1 MTKITEYFYIFSKL
15 TTSLVLFLIII
26 VMGYAF
32 FKSYQGIDDNNVNL
46 ENKISS
52 LSSDVMLNYN
62 NFEKIVK
69 KINDTDKSIDEIKKI
84 LLQKDT
90 DTKNANYKEDI
101 ENLIKLNEELQ
112 KQVDK
117 LTLNLKNIDNEV
129 NTDSRSIESRQIPT
143 LIKLI
148 FTKYENGE
156 SVRNEILL
164 LEDLLQP
171 NKEEIFEKISLLEL
185 NKFYG
190 FKNLEKIF
198 DDLAREF
205 VKTKFAKNNQN
216 YVINFLLKFVSIQPS
231 NLTIYENEDLNI
243 LMRAKKN
250 LEIGNIQQSLDQIL
264 LIKENNMF
272 FTEWVEQVKIY
283 LEFKSL
289 IEKVS

>member
-1 MTKITEYFYIFSKL
+1 
-15 TTSLVLFLIII
+15 
-26 VMGYAF
+26 MGYAF
-32 FKSYQGIDDNNVNL
+32 FKSYQGIDDNNINL

-62 NFEKIVK
+62 NFEKIAE

-84 LLQKDT
+84 LLQQDNN
-90 DTKNANYKEDI
+90 TKNVNYKEDI

-112 KQVDK
+112 KRVDII
-117 LTLNLKNIDNEV
+117 TLSLKNTDNEV
-129 NTDSRSIESRQIPT
+129 NAVSHSIESKQVHT

-148 FTKYENGE
+148 FTKYENGD

-185 NKFYG
+185 KKFYG

-198 DDLAREF
+198 NNSVREF
-205 VKTKFAKNNQN
+205 VKTKFAKNNKN
-216 YVINFLLKFVSIQPS
+216 YVINFLLKFVSIQPG
-231 NLTIYENEDLNI
+231 NLTVYENEDLNI
-243 LMRAKKN
+243 LLRAKKN
-250 LEIGNIQQSLDQIL
+250 LEIGNIQQSLEQIL
-264 LIKENNMF
+264 LIDENDIF
-272 FTEWVEQVKIY
+272 FNKWIEQVKIY
-283 LEFKSL
+283 LEFKSI

>member
-52 LSSDVMLNYN
+52 LSSDIMINYN

-84 LLQKDT
+84 LLQEDT

-148 FTKYENGE
+148 FIKYENGE

-164 LEDLLQP
+164 LEDLLKP

-185 NKFYG
+185 KKFYG

-198 DDLAREF
+198 DDSAREF

-250 LEIGNIQQSLDQIL
+250 LEIGNIQQSLDQIF
-264 LIKENNMF
+264 LIKENDIF

>member
-84 LLQKDT
+84 LLQEDT

-117 LTLNLKNIDNEV
+117 LTLNLKNINNEV
-129 NTDSRSIESRQIPT
+129 NNDSRSIESRQIPT

-148 FTKYENGE
+148 FIKYENGE

-185 NKFYG
+185 KKFYG

-198 DDLAREF
+198 DDSARGF

-250 LEIGNIQQSLDQIL
+250 LEIGNIQQSLDQIF
-264 LIKENNMF
+264 LIKENDIF

>member
-90 DTKNANYKEDI
+90 DTKSVNYKEDI

-129 NTDSRSIESRQIPT
+129 NTDSHSIESRQIPT

-148 FTKYENGE
+148 FIKYENGE

-198 DDLAREF
+198 DNSAREF

-264 LIKENNMF
+264 LIKENDMF

>member
-148 FTKYENGE
+148 FIKYENGE

-185 NKFYG
+185 KKFYG

-198 DDLAREF
+198 DDSAREF

-216 YVINFLLKFVSIQPS
+216 YVIKFLLKFVSIQPS

-264 LIKENNMF
+264 LIKENDMF

>member
-117 LTLNLKNIDNEV
+117 LTLNLKNINNEV
-129 NTDSRSIESRQIPT
+129 NNDSRSIESRQIPT

-148 FTKYENGE
+148 FIKYENGE

-185 NKFYG
+185 KKFYG

-198 DDLAREF
+198 DDSARGF

-264 LIKENNMF
+264 LIKENDMF
-272 FTEWVEQVKIY
+272 FTEWIEQVKIY

>member
-117 LTLNLKNIDNEV
+117 LTLNLKNINNEV
-129 NTDSRSIESRQIPT
+129 NNDSRSIESRQIPT

-148 FTKYENGE
+148 FIKYENGE

-164 LEDLLQP
+164 LEELLQP

-185 NKFYG
+185 KKFYG

-198 DDLAREF
+198 DNSVRKF
-205 VKTKFAKNNQN
+205 VKIKFAKNNQN

-264 LIKENNMF
+264 LIKENDMF

>member
-52 LSSDVMLNYN
+52 LSRDVMLNYN

-148 FTKYENGE
+148 FIKYENGE
-156 SVRNEILL
+156 GVRNEILL
-164 LEDLLQP
+164 LEDLLKP

-185 NKFYG
+185 KKFYG

-198 DDLAREF
+198 ADSAREF

-243 LMRAKKN
+243 LMRSKKN
-250 LEIGNIQQSLDQIL
+250 LEVGNIQQSLDQIL
-264 LIKENNMF
+264 LIKENDMF

>member
-62 NFEKIVK
+62 NFEKIVR

-129 NTDSRSIESRQIPT
+129 NADSRSIESRQIPT

-148 FTKYENGE
+148 FIKYENGE

-164 LEDLLQP
+164 LEDLLKP

-185 NKFYG
+185 KKFYG

-250 LEIGNIQQSLDQIL
+250 LEIRNIQQSLDQIL
-264 LIKENNMF
+264 LIKENDMF

>member
-129 NTDSRSIESRQIPT
+129 NTDLRSIESRQIPT

-148 FTKYENGE
+148 FIKYENGE

-185 NKFYG
+185 KKFYG

>member
-148 FTKYENGE
+148 FIKYENGE

-185 NKFYG
+185 KKFYG

-198 DDLAREF
+198 DDSAREF

>member
-32 FKSYQGIDDNNVNL
+32 FKSYQGIDNNNVNL

-52 LSSDVMLNYN
+52 LSSDIMINYN

-148 FTKYENGE
+148 FIKYENGE

-185 NKFYG
+185 KKFYG

-264 LIKENNMF
+264 LIKENDMF

>member
-90 DTKNANYKEDI
+90 DTKNVNYKEDI

-117 LTLNLKNIDNEV
+117 LTLNLKNINNEV
-129 NTDSRSIESRQIPT
+129 NNDSRSIESRQIPT

-148 FTKYENGE
+148 FIKYENGE

-185 NKFYG
+185 KKFYG

-198 DDLAREF
+198 DDSAREF

-264 LIKENNMF
+264 LIKENDMF

>member
-32 FKSYQGIDDNNVNL
+32 FKSYQGIDNNNVNL

-148 FTKYENGE
+148 FIKYENGE

-185 NKFYG
+185 KKFYG

-205 VKTKFAKNNQN
+205 IKTKFAKNNQN

-250 LEIGNIQQSLDQIL
+250 LEIRNIQQSLDQIL
-264 LIKENNMF
+264 LIKENDMF
-272 FTEWVEQVKIY
+272 FTEWAEQVKIY

>member
-52 LSSDVMLNYN
+52 LSSDIMINYN

-69 KINDTDKSIDEIKKI
+69 KINDTNKSIDEIKKI
-84 LLQKDT
+84 FLQEDT

-129 NTDSRSIESRQIPT
+129 NTDSHSIESRQIPT

-148 FTKYENGE
+148 FIKYENGE

-185 NKFYG
+185 KKFYG

-198 DDLAREF
+198 DDSAREF

-250 LEIGNIQQSLDQIL
+250 LEIGNIQQSLDQIF
-264 LIKENNMF
+264 LIKENDIF

>member
-117 LTLNLKNIDNEV
+117 LTLNLKNIDNEA
-129 NTDSRSIESRQIPT
+129 NNDSRSIESRQIPT

-148 FTKYENGE
+148 FIKYENGE

-185 NKFYG
+185 KKFYG

-198 DDLAREF
+198 DDSAREF

-264 LIKENNMF
+264 LIKENDMF

>member
-46 ENKISS
+46 ENTISS
-52 LSSDVMLNYN
+52 LSSDIMINYN

-90 DTKNANYKEDI
+90 DTKNTNYKEDI
-101 ENLIKLNEELQ
+101 ENLIKLNGELQ

-129 NTDSRSIESRQIPT
+129 NTDSHSIESRQIPT

-148 FTKYENGE
+148 FIKYENGE

-185 NKFYG
+185 KKFYG

>member
-129 NTDSRSIESRQIPT
+129 NIDLRSIESRQIPA

-148 FTKYENGE
+148 FIKYENGE

-164 LEDLLQP
+164 LEDLLKP

-185 NKFYG
+185 KKFYG

-250 LEIGNIQQSLDQIL
+250 LEIRNIQQSLDQIL
-264 LIKENNMF
+264 LIKENDMF

>member
-1 MTKITEYFYIFSKL
+1 MTKFTEYFYIFSKL

-90 DTKNANYKEDI
+90 NTKSANYKEDI

-143 LIKLI
+143 LIKLLFI
-148 FTKYENGE
+148 KYENGE

-185 NKFYG
+185 KKFYG

-198 DDLAREF
+198 DDLARGF

-250 LEIGNIQQSLDQIL
+250 LEIGNIQQSLEQIL
-264 LIKENNMF
+264 LIDESGMF
-272 FTEWVEQVKIY
+272 FTKWIEQAKIY
-283 LEFKSL
+283 LEFKSV
-289 IEKVS
+289 IERVS

>member
-52 LSSDVMLNYN
+52 LSSDIMINYN

-69 KINDTDKSIDEIKKI
+69 KINDTNKSIDEIKKI
-84 LLQKDT
+84 FLQEDT
-90 DTKNANYKEDI
+90 DTKNTNYKEDI

-117 LTLNLKNIDNEV
+117 LTLNLKNINNEV
-129 NTDSRSIESRQIPT
+129 NNDSRSIESRQIPT

-148 FTKYENGE
+148 FIKYENGE

-185 NKFYG
+185 KKFYG

-198 DDLAREF
+198 DDSARGF

-264 LIKENNMF
+264 LIKENDMF

>member
-117 LTLNLKNIDNEV
+117 LTLNLKNINNEV

-148 FTKYENGE
+148 FIKYENGE

-185 NKFYG
+185 KKFYG

-250 LEIGNIQQSLDQIL
+250 LEIGNIQQSLDQIF
-264 LIKENNMF
+264 LIKENDIF

>member
-117 LTLNLKNIDNEV
+117 LTLNLKNINNEV
-129 NTDSRSIESRQIPT
+129 NNDSRSIESRQIPT

-148 FTKYENGE
+148 FIKYENGE

-185 NKFYG
+185 KKFYG

-198 DDLAREF
+198 DDSAREF

-264 LIKENNMF
+264 LIKENDMF

>member
-90 DTKNANYKEDI
+90 DTKNTNYKEDI

-185 NKFYG
+185 KKFYG

-198 DDLAREF
+198 DDLARGF

-264 LIKENNMF
+264 LIKENDMF

>member
-90 DTKNANYKEDI
+90 DTKNTNYKEDI

-148 FTKYENGE
+148 FIKYENGE

-185 NKFYG
+185 KKFYG

-250 LEIGNIQQSLDQIL
+250 LEIGNIQQSLDQIF
-264 LIKENNMF
+264 LIKENDMF

>member
-148 FTKYENGE
+148 FIKYENGG

-185 NKFYG
+185 KKFYG

-264 LIKENNMF
+264 LIKENDMF
-272 FTEWVEQVKIY
+272 FTEWAEQVKIY

>member
-52 LSSDVMLNYN
+52 LSSDIMINYN

-69 KINDTDKSIDEIKKI
+69 KINDTNKSIDEIKKI
-84 LLQKDT
+84 FLQEDT
-90 DTKNANYKEDI
+90 DTKNTNYKEDI

-117 LTLNLKNIDNEV
+117 LTLNLKNINNEV
-129 NTDSRSIESRQIPT
+129 NNDSRSIESRQIPT

-148 FTKYENGE
+148 FIKYENGE

-185 NKFYG
+185 KKFYG

-205 VKTKFAKNNQN
+205 IKTKFAKNNQN

-264 LIKENNMF
+264 LIKENDMF
-272 FTEWVEQVKIY
+272 FTEWVEQVKNY

>member
-117 LTLNLKNIDNEV
+117 LTLNLKNINNEV
-129 NTDSRSIESRQIPT
+129 NTDSRSIKSRQIPT

-148 FTKYENGE
+148 FIKYENGE

-185 NKFYG
+185 KKFYG

-198 DDLAREF
+198 DDSARGF

-250 LEIGNIQQSLDQIL
+250 LEIGNIQQSLDQIF
-264 LIKENNMF
+264 LIKENDIF

>member
-148 FTKYENGE
+148 FIKYENGE

-185 NKFYG
+185 KKFYG

-250 LEIGNIQQSLDQIL
+250 LEIGNIQQSLDQIF

>member
-52 LSSDVMLNYN
+52 LSSDIMINYN

-69 KINDTDKSIDEIKKI
+69 KINDTNKSIDEIKKI
-84 LLQKDT
+84 FLQEDI

-148 FTKYENGE
+148 FIKYENGE

-164 LEDLLQP
+164 LEDLLKP

-185 NKFYG
+185 KKFYG

-250 LEIGNIQQSLDQIL
+250 LEIGNIQQSLDQIF
-264 LIKENNMF
+264 LIKENDMF

>member
-52 LSSDVMLNYN
+52 LSSDIMINYN

-117 LTLNLKNIDNEV
+117 LTLNLKNINNEV
-129 NTDSRSIESRQIPT
+129 NNDSRSIESRQIPT

-148 FTKYENGE
+148 FIKYENGE

-164 LEDLLQP
+164 LEDLLKP

-198 DDLAREF
+198 DDSAREF

>member
-117 LTLNLKNIDNEV
+117 LTLNLKNINNEV
-129 NTDSRSIESRQIPT
+129 NNDSRSIESRQIPT

-148 FTKYENGE
+148 FIKYENGE

-185 NKFYG
+185 KKFYG
-190 FKNLEKIF
+190 FKNLEKVF
-198 DDLAREF
+198 DDSARGF

-264 LIKENNMF
+264 LIKENDMF

>member
-148 FTKYENGE
+148 FIKYENGE

-185 NKFYG
+185 KKFYG

-198 DDLAREF
+198 DDSAREF

-264 LIKENNMF
+264 LIKENDMF

>member
-1 MTKITEYFYIFSKL
+1 MGKITEYFYIFSKL

-69 KINDTDKSIDEIKKI
+69 KINDTDKSIDEIKEI
-84 LLQKDT
+84 FLQKDT
-90 DTKNANYKEDI
+90 DTKNVNYKEDI
-101 ENLIKLNEELQ
+101 ENLIKLNGELQ

-117 LTLNLKNIDNEV
+117 LTLNLNNIDNEV

-148 FTKYENGE
+148 FIKYENGE

-185 NKFYG
+185 KKFYG

-264 LIKENNMF
+264 LIKENDMF

>member
-129 NTDSRSIESRQIPT
+129 NTDLRSIESRQIPT

-148 FTKYENGE
+148 FIKYENGE

-185 NKFYG
+185 KKFYG

-250 LEIGNIQQSLDQIL
+250 LEIRNIQQSLDQIL
-264 LIKENNMF
+264 LIKENDMF